1 MTIDR
6 MRRASLFALPALA
19 LLAAAGKAEAL
30 SMRGP
35 GGRPGGF
42 RPIDPGI
49 GNGHRPHR
57 PIDPGIGNGQGAW
70 QLPRGHVSRRAII
83 GEGGNGPDP
92 QPRPTRWR
100 NRQGG
105 LLDGPEPR
113 PRGPGGYYSCH
124 PRLQRQGRC

>member
-19 LLAAAGKAEAL
+19 LLAAAGKADAL
-30 SMRGP
+30 TIRGP

-49 GNGHRPHR
+49 GNGQR
-57 PIDPGIGNGQGAW
+57 AW
-70 QLPRGHVSRRAII
+70 SLPRGHLSRRAII

-92 QPRPTRWR
+92 RPRPMGWR

-105 LLDGPEPR
+105 LLGGLNPQAPT
-113 PRGPGGYYSCH
+113 PSGYPGYACH
-124 PRLQRQGRC
+124 PRRRMAGLC